1 MVGAHFNFYGI
12 SHIVI
17 VIVSHVL
24 QILIQLHD
32 IAVISNTL
40 SKVSAVNLVKMI
52 SNAELTR
59 VKAKKAE
66 HVFYK

>member
-12 SHIVI
+12 SHIVT

-32 IAVISNTL
+32 IAFISNML
-40 SKVSAVNLVKMI
+40 SKVSAINLVKMI
-52 SNAELTR
+52 SNTELIR
-59 VKAKKAE
+59 VKVKKAE